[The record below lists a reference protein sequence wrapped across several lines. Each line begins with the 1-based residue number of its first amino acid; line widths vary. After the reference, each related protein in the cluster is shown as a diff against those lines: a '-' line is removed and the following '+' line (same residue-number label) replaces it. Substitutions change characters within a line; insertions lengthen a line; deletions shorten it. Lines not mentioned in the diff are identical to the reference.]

1 MSASL
6 LLITVCNGLISMSS
20 GALKRIDIAM
30 EESKELQGFYN
41 IFRAAVYVS
50 VLMEFSSMPLTR
62 RHWTTGTVSFAIFTG
77 VSSNG

>member
-50 VLMEFSSMPLTR
+50 VLMEF
-62 RHWTTGTVSFAIFTG
+62 FEYAIDPAT
-77 VSSNG
+77 